1 MTMRWTAALSIL
13 ALIGATPAAAQDRVA
28 RPFEGGS
35 VTLIV
40 GVDGANRF
48 SDWSAGAT
56 YGGQIGYDWQRN
68 GLVVGV
74 EGELTGSSNRQC
86 SVRYSTSGGN
96 SSLCVTTG
104 RDAYV
109 GGRIGTPI
117 GDATLL
123 YGKAG
128 YTNVE
133 QTFSA
138 RQTTSGTVDGF
149 RLGAGIE
156 HRVSDRSTLKAEYR
170 YANYDGSYDRHQAVV
185 GLGFRF

>member
-1 MTMRWTAALSIL
+1 MTMRLTAALSIL
-13 ALIGATPAAAQDRVA
+13 ALIGAVPAAAQDRVA

-35 VTLIV
+35 VTLIA
-40 GVDGANRF
+40 GVDGANRY
-48 SDWSAGAT
+48 SDWSAGAV
-56 YGGQIGYDWQRN
+56 YGGQIGYDWQRD

-86 SVRYSTSGGN
+86 NVSYSTSGGN
-96 SSLCVTTG
+96 SSLCVKAG

-109 GGRIGTPI
+109 GGRVGTPI
-117 GDATLL
+117 GAATLL
-123 YGKAG
+123 YGKVG

-133 QTFSA
+133 QTFAA

-149 RLGAGIE
+149 RLGAGVE
-156 HRVSDRSTLKAEYR
+156 HHVSDRTTLKAEYR
-170 YANYDGSYDRHQAVV
+170 YANYDGGYDRHQAVV

>member
-1 MTMRWTAALSIL
+1 MRWTAALSIL
-13 ALIGATPAAAQDRVA
+13 ALIGAMPAAAQDRVA

-109 GGRIGTPI
+109 GGRLGTPI

-123 YGKAG
+123 YAKGG

-133 QTFSA
+133 QTFAA
-138 RQTTSGTVDGF
+138 RQATSGTVDGF

-156 HRVSDRSTLKAEYR
+156 HHVSDSTTLKAEYR